1 MYVGACGSQMRASDP
16 LAVKLKVSV
25 WGLETELGSSAR
37 AIIMRPESDTNYRQ
51 KNQDEL
57 YDPIVGFV
65 AWLALKPEPRQSS
78 MCWSGNKGTPGA
90 ENPPSVSAG

>member
-1 MYVGACGSQMRASDP
+1 MRASDP

-57 YDPIVGFV
+57 YDPIVGF
-65 AWLALKPEPRQSS
+65 AA
-78 MCWSGNKGTPGA
+78 
-90 ENPPSVSAG
+90 